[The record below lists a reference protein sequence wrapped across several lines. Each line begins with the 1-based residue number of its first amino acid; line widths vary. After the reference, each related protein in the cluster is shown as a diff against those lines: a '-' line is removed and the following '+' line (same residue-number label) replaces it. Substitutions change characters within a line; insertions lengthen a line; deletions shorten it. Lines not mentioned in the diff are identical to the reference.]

1 MTLPTTTLSAGNLP
15 SKDQNQP
22 GNDAAISDTM
32 STISGD
38 TNSGAETTNGVEKP
52 ATQTVAELQ
61 QRHYNATIV
70 NKTHLTDDLI
80 IIRVLPD
87 EGVHKFTPGQ
97 YVALGLVAS
106 PTEGEAPKLIK
117 RAYSIGSSPDAKD
130 FLEFY
135 IAIVTDGALTPSIK
149 ALKEGD
155 KLFCA
160 PKITGHFT
168 LEPIPSEANLILIS
182 TGTGIAPFVSMITTP
197 STWEH
202 NRRITIIHGVRYLRD
217 LGYRANIEELQKSHP
232 NLHYFPVVS
241 REDSASTHRGYV
253 QDLIQSNRVSVDPT
267 TDHVL
272 LCGNPAMITD
282 VETLLVKH
290 GFIVHSKK
298 TPGNLH
304 HEKYW

>member
-1 MTLPTTTLSAGNLP
+1 MTLPNTTLSAENTE
-15 SKDQNQP
+15 
-22 GNDAAISDTM
+22 A
-32 STISGD
+32 
-38 TNSGAETTNGVEKP
+38 VEKSENR
-52 ATQTVAELQ
+52 TVAELQ
-61 QRHYNATIV
+61 QKHYNATIV
-70 NKTHLTDDLI
+70 KKIHLTEDLI

-87 EGVHKFTPGQ
+87 DGVHQFTPGQ
-97 YVALGLVAS
+97 YVALGLVVSS
-106 PTEGEAPKLIK
+106 PESGTPKLIK
-117 RAYSIGSSPDAKD
+117 RAYSIGSSPDERG

-149 ALKEGD
+149 SLKEGD

-168 LEPIPSEANLILIS
+168 LEPIPGDANLILIS
-182 TGTGIAPFVSMITTP
+182 TGTGIAPFVSMITTA
-197 STWEH
+197 STWQFS
-202 NRRITIIHGVRYLRD
+202 RQITMIHGVRYLRD
-217 LGYRANIEELQKSHP
+217 LGYRTEIEEIQKTHP

-241 REDSASTHRGYV
+241 REDSPATHRGYV
-253 QDLIQSNRVSVDPT
+253 QDLIKSSLVSAKPAS
-267 TDHVL
+267 DHVL

-282 VETLLVKH
+282 VETLLVER